1 MALNRIRVGIS
12 RPPTGMKVADYVLA
26 KFSKEDQVYMKEA
39 IEKSVNAV
47 EVSLSKPFLDVMNH
61 FNK

>member
-1 MALNRIRVGIS
+1 
-12 RPPTGMKVADYVLA
+12 MKVADYVLA